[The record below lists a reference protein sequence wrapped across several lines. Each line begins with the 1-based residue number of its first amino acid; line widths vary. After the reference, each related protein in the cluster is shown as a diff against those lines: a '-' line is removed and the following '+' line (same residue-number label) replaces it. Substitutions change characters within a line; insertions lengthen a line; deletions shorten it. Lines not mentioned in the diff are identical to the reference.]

1 MTRESFDNVKYWI
14 FDLDNTL
21 YQKTANLFA
30 EIEVKMTSYVMEQLQ
45 VDFEEANFLRDYYWK
60 KYGTTLAGMMK
71 EHEIDPE
78 PYLIDVH
85 NISLKALTVD
95 HTLQKAI
102 TRLKGQKIVYTNGSK
117 FHARRVLKARGLTNC
132 FNSVFGVED
141 ANYIPKPE
149 KNAYLKIIELAHII
163 PKYSAMFEDE
173 YKNLEVPHQLGM
185 RTIYISDKNN
195 TEKRHYVTENLTN
208 FLHKLTKDKY
218 GS

>member
-1 MTRESFDNVKYWI
+1 M
-14 FDLDNTL
+14 
-21 YQKTANLFA
+21 
-30 EIEVKMTSYVMEQLQ
+30 
-45 VDFEEANFLRDYYWK
+45 
-60 KYGTTLAGMMK
+60 
-71 EHEIDPE
+71 
-78 PYLIDVH
+78 
-85 NISLKALTVD
+85 
-95 HTLQKAI
+95 
-102 TRLKGQKIVYTNGSK
+102 
-117 FHARRVLKARGLTNC
+117 
-132 FNSVFGVED
+132 FGVED

-149 KNAYLKIIELAHII
+149 KNAYLKIIELSNII